1 MPELLNPAPVAHLR
15 HLLRAHSPLVHCM
28 TNDVVQ
34 TFTANVLL
42 AVGASPAMVIDPRE
56 AAQFAAIADA
66 LLINV
71 GTLTEDRAVAMRAAV
86 EHARQAGKPWT
97 LDPVAVGALTVRTAF
112 CHELL
117 ALQPA
122 AIRGNASEIL
132 ALAGM
137 SAGGRGV
144 DTTDTAAAA
153 LPAAQ
158 ALARRLAT
166 VVAVTGEVDYVTDGE
181 RVLSVAGGQSA
192 DDPGGGHRLRAVG
205 GGGGERGATGRP
217 AGKRGRRL
225 RADEA
230 GRGDRRPSGRPRQLY
245 SGVSRRAVSGGAG
258 MKRINALTIAG
269 TDPSGG
275 AGIQADLKT
284 FSALGAYGCS
294 AITALVA
301 QNTRGVQSVYRI
313 EPDFVAAQ
321 LDSVFSDVRIDTTKI
336 GMLAET
342 DIVEAVAERL
352 ARYRVANVVLDTV
365 MLAKSGDPLL
375 SASAVETLR
384 QRLLPQVSLI
394 TPNLPE
400 AAALLDAPHARNERE
415 MLEQGRALLALG
427 CGAVLMKGGHLD
439 DAESPDWLFTRE
451 GEQRFTAPRVQ
462 TKNTHGTGCTLSA
475 ALAALRPRH
484 ADWAATVI
492 EAKAWLSAALA
503 QADSLEVG
511 HGIGPVHHF
520 HAWW

>member
-1 MPELLNPAPVAHLR
+1 
-15 HLLRAHSPLVHCM
+15 
-28 TNDVVQ
+28 
-34 TFTANVLL
+34 
-42 AVGASPAMVIDPRE
+42 
-56 AAQFAAIADA
+56 
-66 LLINV
+66 
-71 GTLTEDRAVAMRAAV
+71 
-86 EHARQAGKPWT
+86 
-97 LDPVAVGALTVRTAF
+97 
-112 CHELL
+112 
-117 ALQPA
+117 
-122 AIRGNASEIL
+122 
-132 ALAGM
+132 
-137 SAGGRGV
+137 
-144 DTTDTAAAA
+144 
-153 LPAAQ
+153 
-158 ALARRLAT
+158 
-166 VVAVTGEVDYVTDGE
+166 
-181 RVLSVAGGQSA
+181 
-192 DDPGGGHRLRAVG
+192 
-205 GGGGERGATGRP
+205 
-217 AGKRGRRL
+217 
-225 RADEA
+225 
-230 GRGDRRPSGRPRQLY
+230 
-245 SGVSRRAVSGGAG
+245 

-475 ALAALRPRH
+475 ALARCAASRGLGGHRYRGEGLAVGGSGAGRLSGGRPRYR
-484 ADWAATVI
+484 AGAPFPRLVVNGSATGQQNLL
-492 EAKAWLSAALA
+492 KKWPP
-503 QADSLEVG
+503 G
-511 HGIGPVHHF
+511 WKIG
-520 HAWW
+520 

>member
-71 GTLTEDRAVAMRAAV
+71 GTLTADRAVAMRAAV
-86 EHARQAGKPWT
+86 EQARRADKPWT

-112 CHELL
+112 CRELL
-117 ALQPA
+117 ALHPA

-137 SAGGRGV
+137 SGGGRGV

-153 LPAAQ
+153 
-158 ALARRLAT
+158 
-166 VVAVTGEVDYVTDGE
+166 
-181 RVLSVAGGQSA
+181 AGGPGAGSSAEYRSGGHRRGGLRHRRRAGAQRGGRQCA

-205 GGGGERGATGRP
+205 GGGGERGAAGRP

-225 RADEA
+225 RVNEA
-230 GRGDRRPSGRPRQLY
+230 GRGNRRPSRGTRELC

-484 ADWAATVI
+484 ADWAATVT